1 MENEISKSVWAA
13 YRHLVDPDFAIY
25 FEREIYPGGIV
36 RN

>member
-25 FEREIYPGGIV
+25 FEREIYSV
-36 RN
+36 V